1 MNRSDSRAAKIREA
15 LIVLIEEHRAQGTIP
30 TSHRFLF
37 YELVVRAII
46 AKHGDNSVRMDS
58 VTDKELTYLRERG
71 IIEWDEIVDETRSLE
86 YNNAFASVRIG
97 LAAQLP
103 YIRLDPWRPRR
114 RPLILTES
122 RSLAGALRN
131 LASEYRVYLAATNG
145 QCGGFLHTDIGPALV
160 PGQLVLYLGD
170 YDLVGNDIEYNTR
183 RVLEEIV
190 GGRLAWRRIALTAAQ
205 VAAHNLPKIT
215 KTDDRF
221 LGDAGLHEAVETEAL
236 NQLTITNIVRDTL
249 ESILPIPLVQTLARE
264 EAERAALKRRLRP
277 SASEQVEEETEEP
290 ELTPDLIAIA
300 EEMDSAH
307 WLRQARGKLRRA
319 FKKAGIEPSAAETEA
334 FLQSALDLGV
344 PLPDRSSS
352 RIARVLK
359 GEKSLESLLLL

>member
-1 MNRSDSRAAKIREA
+1 M
-15 LIVLIEEHRAQGTIP
+15 L
-30 TSHRFLF
+30 
-37 YELVVRAII
+37 
-46 AKHGDNSVRMDS
+46 
-58 VTDKELTYLRERG
+58 
-71 IIEWDEIVDETRSLE
+71 
-86 YNNAFASVRIG
+86 
-97 LAAQLP
+97 
-103 YIRLDPWRPRR
+103 
-114 RPLILTES
+114 
-122 RSLAGALRN
+122 
-131 LASEYRVYLAATNG
+131 LAATNG
-145 QCGGFLHTDIGPALV
+145 QRGGFLHTDIAPVLRSR
-160 PGQLVLYLGD
+160 QRILYLGD
-170 YDLVGNDIEYNTR
+170 YDLAGNDIEYNTR
-183 RVLEEIV
+183 KVLEEEL
-190 GGRLAWRRIALTAAQ
+190 GGQLAWERIALTEAQ
-205 VAAHNLPKIT
+205 VLAYNLPRIVKM
-215 KTDDRF
+215 DDRF
-221 LGDAGLHEAVETEAL
+221 IGDAGVHEAVETEAL